1 MDSSPY
7 PRHQRSQQANQCS
20 KQEERKGEE
29 TGSERRMG
37 QLVDKAQRQLGVFV
51 HVAEA
56 EVLDL
61 VVGRVDLLVG
71 VFHLTLS
78 RHGGWET
85 LPAGRGVVRTGIA
98 ALGFDERNIAVLV
111 FVSAKAL

>member
-1 MDSSPY
+1 
-7 PRHQRSQQANQCS
+7 
-20 KQEERKGEE
+20 
-29 TGSERRMG
+29 MG

-85 LPAGRGVVRTGIA
+85 LPAGRGVVRTGVA